1 MDELMNVPFFRS
13 DNPECARCG
22 KPPGPNEDEWQGW
35 QLVASVLPEPPEIF
49 YARDGFD
56 WDLIEYQRSW
66 CWVCEGC
73 LTLEEWMSNQCNSGT
88 E

>member
-1 MDELMNVPFFRS
+1 MNMPFFLG
-13 DNPECARCG
+13 DKPECARCG
-22 KPPGPNEDEWQGW
+22 KPPGPNDDEWQW

-49 YARDGFD
+49 YARDNFD

-66 CWVCEGC
+66 SWVCEGC
-73 LTLEEWMSNQCNSGT
+73 LTLEEWMSNQCIGGT